1 VADAARRETLLTTDN
16 FLVLGILAIAVVLFV
31 SEKLRVDVVSMIVLV
46 GLVVTRLVTVEEAFS
61 GFASP
66 AVVTVWAVFIVSGGL
81 TRSGVAD
88 LIARQVVRLAGRS
101 QLRLTVLIMVT
112 VGIMSAFMNN
122 IGAVA
127 ILLPA
132 VMSVARETDVPPSKL
147 LIPLAWASL
156 LGGNM
161 TMIGT
166 PPNIL
171 ASSILESYGDIES
184 FRFFDFTPMGVVV
197 LTAGILYMVILG
209 RRLLPR
215 RTAGGELTDSYPV
228 QEYLTEVRV
237 GEDSPLVGKTVQEAD
252 LETRHNLNVIHV
264 HLCCQESETVSAT
277 TEHRLEPGDE
287 LHLAATAEAILS
299 ANRTLGLVPVPD
311 RPIQPWEPEP
321 ERSAFE
327 LAEVVLAPS
336 SNLRGKTL
344 HQMDFRSRFGLAVL
358 AIRHHGETLFSR
370 LSDISLDFGDSLLL
384 QGSVDKINLL
394 RRERDFLMLDL
405 PPLETRRTHKAAV
418 SVVILLS
425 VLVVVAVGWLQV
437 SAAMFIGALL
447 MVLSGTLTMDEAYR
461 SIEWKSVFLIAG
473 MLPLGLAMENT
484 GTAQFLA
491 DQIVG
496 LVGNWGPL
504 AVMMGIYLMT
514 GLLTEVMSNAAA
526 TVLAVPIAIDAAR
539 SLGADPHAFVMA
551 IVIAAST
558 SFLMPIGHQVNVLVF
573 GPGGYRFADYSRVG
587 VWLNLILS
595 ILTALVLPLIWPL
608 TR

>member
-1 VADAARRETLLTTDN
+1 MTADNLM
-16 FLVLGILAIAVVLFV
+16 VLGILAVAVVLFV
-31 SEKLRVDVVSMIVLV
+31 SEKLRVDVVAMIVLV
-46 GLVVTRLVTVEEAFS
+46 ALVVTGLVTVEEAFS

-66 AVVTVWAVFIVSGGL
+66 AVITVWAVFIVSGGL

-88 LIARQVVRLAGRS
+88 LIARQVVRLAGRN
-101 QLRLTVLIMVT
+101 QLRLTVLVMVT

-132 VMSVARETDVPPSKL
+132 VMSVARETDIPPSKL

-171 ASSILESYGDIES
+171 ASSILETYGNIEP
-184 FRFFDFTPMGVVV
+184 FGFFDFTPMGVLV
-197 LTAGILYMVILG
+197 LAAGVLYMVLAG
-209 RRLLPR
+209 SRLLPS
-215 RTAGGELTDSYPV
+215 RTAGGNLTDSYPV
-228 QEYLTEVRV
+228 QEYLTEARV
-237 GEDSPLVGKTVQEAD
+237 TDDSPLLGMTIWEAD
-252 LETRHNLNVIHV
+252 LEKRHGLNVIHI
-264 HLCCQESETVSAT
+264 HLCCQEGETVSAL
-277 TEHRLEPGDE
+277 TEHRLQPGDE
-287 LHLAATAEAILS
+287 LHLEAPADAIL
-299 ANRTLGLVPVPD
+299 AAAQTLGLEPVPD
-311 RPIQPWEPEP
+311 RTIQPWEPEP
-321 ERSAFE
+321 GRPAFE

-336 SNLRGKTL
+336 STFQGQTLR
-344 HQMDFRSRFGLAVL
+344 QIDFRSRFGLAVL
-358 AIRHHGETLFSR
+358 AIRHEGRTLFAR
-370 LSDISLDFGDSLLL
+370 LGDVALDFGDSLLL

-394 RRERDFLMLDL
+394 RRERDFLLLDM
-405 PPLETRRTHKAAV
+405 PPLQTRRTHKAPV
-418 SVVILLS
+418 SVAILLG
-425 VLVVVAVGWLQV
+425 VLVIVAAGWLHV

-447 MVLSGTLTMDEAYR
+447 MVLSGTLTMDEAYQ
-461 SIEWKSVFLIAG
+461 SIEWKSIFLIAG

-484 GTAQFLA
+484 GTAQLLA
-491 DQIVG
+491 DQIVA
-496 LVGNWGPL
+496 LVGDWGPL

-558 SFLMPIGHQVNVLVF
+558 SFLMPIGHQVNVLIF
-573 GPGGYRFADYSRVG
+573 GPGDYRFGDFAKVG
-587 VWLNLILS
+587 VWLNLILF

-608 TR
+608 TP

>member
-1 VADAARRETLLTTDN
+1 MIVTTEN
-16 FLVLGILAIAVVLFV
+16 VLVLGILAVAVVLFV
-31 SEKLRVDVVSMIVLV
+31 SEKLRVDVVAMIVLV
-46 GLVVTRLVTVEEAFS
+46 ALVVTGLVAVEEAFS

-66 AVVTVWAVFIVSGGL
+66 AVITVWAVFIVSGGL

-132 VMSVARETDVPPSKL
+132 VMSVARETDIPPSKL

-171 ASSILESYGDIES
+171 ASSILESYGDIEPFS
-184 FRFFDFTPMGVVV
+184 FLDFAPMGVVV
-197 LTAGILYMVILG
+197 LTAGILYMVFVG

-215 RTAGGELTDSYPV
+215 RTPGGGLVDSYPV
-228 QEYLTEVRV
+228 QEYLTEARV
-237 GEDSPLVGKTVQEAD
+237 TDDSPLVGKTLREAD
-252 LETRHNLNVIHV
+252 LEHRHGLNVIHI
-264 HLCCQESETVSAT
+264 HLCCQEGETVSAM

-287 LHLAATAEAILS
+287 LHLEATADAIL
-299 ANRTLGLVPVPD
+299 AADDALGLTPVPD
-311 RPIQPWEPEP
+311 RPIQPWEPES
-321 ERSAFE
+321 ERAAFE

-336 SNLRGKTL
+336 SRFLGKTL
-344 HQMDFRSRFGLAVL
+344 RQMDFRSRYGLAVL
-358 AIRHHGETLFSR
+358 AIRQQGETLFAR
-370 LSDISLDFGDSLLL
+370 LGDIALDFGDSLLL
-384 QGSVDKINLL
+384 QGSLDKINLL
-394 RRERDFLMLDL
+394 RHERDFLLLDM
-405 PPLETRRTHKAAV
+405 PPLETRRVRKAPV
-418 SVVILLS
+418 SVAILLA
-425 VLVVVAVGWLQV
+425 VLVVVAAGWLHV

-484 GTAQFLA
+484 GTAQLLA
-491 DQIVG
+491 DQIVA
-496 LVGNWGPL
+496 LVGDWGPL
-504 AVMMGIYLMT
+504 AVMMGIYLLT

-526 TVLAVPIAIDAAR
+526 TVLAVPIAIDAAG
-539 SLGADPHAFVMA
+539 SLGADPRAFVMA

-573 GPGGYRFADYSRVG
+573 GPGGYRFADYTKVG
-587 VWLNLILS
+587 VWLNLVLF

-608 TR
+608 TP

>member
-1 VADAARRETLLTTDN
+1 
-16 FLVLGILAIAVVLFV
+16 LVLGILAIAVLLFV
-31 SEKLRVDVVSMIVLV
+31 SEKLRVDVVAMIVLV
-46 GLVVTRLVTVEEAFS
+46 ALVLTGLVTAEEAFS

-66 AVVTVWAVFIVSGGL
+66 AVITVWAVFIVSGGL

-88 LIARQVVRLAGRS
+88 LIAQQVVRLAGRN
-101 QLRLTVLIMVT
+101 QLRLTVLIMIT
-112 VGIMSAFMNN
+112 VGTMSAFMNN

-132 VMSVARETDVPPSKL
+132 VMSVARETDIPPSKL

-171 ASSILESYGDIES
+171 ASSILETYGDIEP
-184 FRFFDFTPMGVVV
+184 FRFFDFAPMGVVV
-197 LTAGILYMVILG
+197 LTAGVLYMVFVG
-209 RRLLPR
+209 RRLLPM
-215 RTAGGELTDSYPV
+215 RTAGGGLTDSYPV
-228 QEYLTEVRV
+228 QEYLTEARV
-237 GEDSPLVGKTVQEAD
+237 TDDSPLIGKTVRESD
-252 LETRHNLNVIHV
+252 LEKRHGLNVIHI
-264 HLCCQESETVSAT
+264 HLCCQEGETVSAM
-277 TEHRLEPGDE
+277 TEHRLQPGDE
-287 LHLAATAEAILS
+287 LHLEATAEAIL
-299 ANRTLGLVPVPD
+299 AAERTLGLAPVPD
-311 RPIQPWEPEP
+311 RPIQTWDPEP

-327 LAEVVLAPS
+327 LAEVVLSPS
-336 SNLRGKTL
+336 SSLRGKTL
-344 HQMDFRSRFGLAVL
+344 RQIDFRSRFGLAVL
-358 AIRHHGETLFSR
+358 AIRHEGRTLFAR
-370 LSDISLDFGDSLLL
+370 LGDVSLDFGDSLLL

-394 RRERDFLMLDL
+394 RRERDFLLLDM
-405 PPLETRRTHKAAV
+405 PPLEARRTRKAPV
-418 SVVILLS
+418 SVAILLG
-425 VLVVVAVGWLQV
+425 VLVVVAAGWLHV

-484 GTAQFLA
+484 GTAQLLA
-491 DQIVG
+491 DQIVA
-496 LVGNWGPL
+496 LVGDWGPL
-504 AVMMGIYLMT
+504 AVMMGIFLMT
-514 GLLTEVMSNAAA
+514 GMLTEVMSNAAA

-539 SLGADPHAFVMA
+539 SLGANPHAFVMA

-573 GPGGYRFADYSRVG
+573 GPGRYRFSDYTKVG
-587 VWLNLILS
+587 VWLNLILF

-608 TR
+608 T

>member
-1 VADAARRETLLTTDN
+1 VTTDN
-16 FLVLGILAIAVVLFV
+16 LLVLGVLVASVVLFV
-31 SEKLRVDVVSMIVLV
+31 SEKLRVDVVAMMVLV
-46 GLVVTRLVTVEEAFS
+46 ALVLTGLVTVEEAFS

-66 AVVTVWAVFIVSGGL
+66 AVITVWAVFIVSGGL

-101 QLRLTVLIMVT
+101 QLRLTVLIMLA
-112 VGIMSAFMNN
+112 VGVMSAFMNN

-132 VMSVARETDVPPSKL
+132 VMSVARETDIPPSKL

-156 LGGNM
+156 MGGNM

-171 ASSILESYGDIES
+171 ASSILESYANIEP

-197 LTAGILYMVILG
+197 LGAGILYMVLVG
-209 RRLLPR
+209 RHLLPK
-215 RTAGGELTDSYPV
+215 RTPGGDLADSYPV

-237 GEDSPLVGKTVQEAD
+237 AEDSPLLGKTVREAD
-252 LETRHNLNVIHV
+252 LENRHGLNVIHI
-264 HLCCQESETVSAT
+264 HLCCQEGETVPAMT
-277 TEHRLEPGDE
+277 DHRLQAGDE
-287 LHLAATAEAILS
+287 LHLEATADAIL
-299 ANRTLGLVPVPD
+299 AARQTLGLIPVPD
-311 RPIQPWEPEP
+311 RRIQPWEPEP

-327 LAEVVLAPS
+327 LAEVVLSPTSA
-336 SNLRGKTL
+336 LRGKTL
-344 HQMDFRSRFGLAVL
+344 RQIDFRSRFGLAAL
-358 AIRHHGETLFSR
+358 AIRHHSETLFAR
-370 LSDISLDFGDSLLL
+370 LGDVSLDFGDSLLI
-384 QGSVDKINLL
+384 QGPVDKINLL
-394 RRERDFLMLDL
+394 RRERDFLLLDM
-405 PPLETRRTHKAAV
+405 PPLEMRRTQKAPVAIA
-418 SVVILLS
+418 ILLG
-425 VLVVVAVGWLQV
+425 VLVVVTAGWLHV

-473 MLPLGLAMENT
+473 MLPLGRAMENT
-484 GTAQFLA
+484 GTARLLA

-496 LVGNWGPL
+496 LVGDWGPL
-504 AVMMGIYLMT
+504 AVMMGIFVLT

-526 TVLAVPIAIDAAR
+526 TVMAVPIAIDAALG
-539 SLGADPHAFVMA
+539 LGADPHAFVMA

-573 GPGGYRFADYSRVG
+573 GPGGYRFSDYTKVG
-587 VWLNLILS
+587 VWLNLVLL

>member
-1 VADAARRETLLTTDN
+1 MTTDN
-16 FLVLGILAIAVVLFV
+16 LLVLGILAAAVVLFV
-31 SEKLRVDVVSMIVLV
+31 SEKLRVDVVAMIVLV
-46 GLVVTRLVTVEEAFS
+46 ALVVTGLVTVEEAFS

-66 AVVTVWAVFIVSGGL
+66 AVITVWAVFIVSGGL

-88 LIARQVVRLAGRS
+88 LIARQVVRLAGPN

-132 VMSVARETDVPPSKL
+132 VMSVARETDIPPSKL

-171 ASSILESYGDIES
+171 ASSILESYGDIEPFS
-184 FRFFDFTPMGVVV
+184 FFDFTPMGIVV
-197 LTAGILYMVILG
+197 LTAGILYIALLG

-215 RTAGGELTDSYPV
+215 RTAGGGLADSYPV
-228 QEYLTEVRV
+228 QAYLTEARV
-237 GEDSPLVGKTVQEAD
+237 ADDSPLIGKTVREAD
-252 LETRHNLNVIHV
+252 LESQHGLNVIHI
-264 HLCCQESETVSAT
+264 HLCCQEGETVSAMT
-277 TEHRLEPGDE
+277 AHRLEPGDE
-287 LHLAATAEAILS
+287 LHLEATADAILAAS
-299 ANRTLGLVPVPD
+299 QTLGLAPVPD
-311 RPIQPWEPEP
+311 RAIQPWEPEP
-321 ERSAFE
+321 ERAAFE

-336 SNLRGKTL
+336 SRFRGQTLR
-344 HQMDFRSRFGLAVL
+344 QMDFRSRFGLAVL
-358 AIRHHGETLFSR
+358 AIRHEGRTLFAR
-370 LSDISLDFGDSLLL
+370 LGDVSLDFGDSLLL

-394 RRERDFLMLDL
+394 RRERDFLLLDM
-405 PPLETRRTHKAAV
+405 PPLEMRRTRKAPV
-418 SVVILLS
+418 SVAILLG
-425 VLVVVAVGWLQV
+425 VLVVVAAGWLHV

-484 GTAQFLA
+484 GTAQLLA
-491 DQIVG
+491 DQIVA

-539 SLGADPHAFVMA
+539 SLGANPQAFVMA

-573 GPGGYRFADYSRVG
+573 GPGGYRFADFARVG
-587 VWLNLILS
+587 VWLNLILF
-595 ILTALVLPLIWPL
+595 ILTALILPLIWPL
-608 TR
+608 TP

>member
-1 VADAARRETLLTTDN
+1 
-16 FLVLGILAIAVVLFV
+16 LVLGILAIAVLLFV
-31 SEKLRVDVVSMIVLV
+31 SEKLRVDVVAMIVLV
-46 GLVVTRLVTVEEAFS
+46 ALVLTGLVTVEEAFS

-66 AVVTVWAVFIVSGGL
+66 AVITVWAVFIVSGGL

-88 LIARQVVRLAGRS
+88 LIAQQVVRLAGRN
-101 QLRLTVLIMVT
+101 QLRLTVLIMIT
-112 VGIMSAFMNN
+112 VGTMSAFMNN

-132 VMSVARETDVPPSKL
+132 VMSVARETDIPPSKL

-171 ASSILESYGDIES
+171 ASSILETYGDIEP
-184 FRFFDFTPMGVVV
+184 FRFFDFTPMGLVV
-197 LTAGILYMVILG
+197 LTAGILYMVALG
-209 RRLLPR
+209 RRLLPS
-215 RTAGGELTDSYPV
+215 RTAGGGLTDSYPV
-228 QEYLTEVRV
+228 QEYLTEARV
-237 GEDSPLVGKTVQEAD
+237 ADDSPMVGKTVREAD
-252 LETRHNLNVIHV
+252 LENRHGLNVIHI
-264 HLCCQESETVSAT
+264 HLCCQEGETVSAM
-277 TEHRLEPGDE
+277 TEHRLQPGDE
-287 LHLAATAEAILS
+287 LHLEATAEAIL
-299 ANRTLGLVPVPD
+299 AAEQTLGLAPVPD
-311 RPIQPWEPEP
+311 RPIQAWDPEP
-321 ERSAFE
+321 ERAAFE
-327 LAEVVLAPS
+327 LAEVVLSPS
-336 SNLRGKTL
+336 SSLRGRTL
-344 HQMDFRSRFGLAVL
+344 RQIDFRSRFGLAVL
-358 AIRHHGETLFSR
+358 AIRHEGRTLFAR
-370 LSDISLDFGDSLLL
+370 LGDVALDFGDSLLL

-394 RRERDFLMLDL
+394 RRERDFMLLDM
-405 PPLETRRTHKAAV
+405 PPLETRRTRKAPV
-418 SVVILLS
+418 SVAILLS
-425 VLVVVAVGWLQV
+425 VLVVVSVGWLHV

-484 GTAQFLA
+484 GTAQLLA
-491 DQIVG
+491 DQIVA
-496 LVGNWGPL
+496 LVGDWGPL
-504 AVMMGIYLMT
+504 AVMMGIFLMT

-539 SLGADPHAFVMA
+539 SLGANPHAFVMA

-573 GPGGYRFADYSRVG
+573 GPGRYRFSDYTKVG
-587 VWLNLILS
+587 VWLNLILF

-608 TR
+608 T

>member
-1 VADAARRETLLTTDN
+1 VTIENL
-16 FLVLGILAIAVVLFV
+16 LVLGILAVAVVLFV
-31 SEKLRVDVVSMIVLV
+31 SEKLRVDVVAMMVLV
-46 GLVVTRLVTVEEAFS
+46 ALVLTGLVTAEEAFS

-66 AVVTVWAVFIVSGGL
+66 AVITVWAVFIVSGGL

-88 LIARQVVRLAGRS
+88 LIARQVVQLAGRS
-101 QLRLTVLIMVT
+101 QLRLTVLIMLA
-112 VGIMSAFMNN
+112 VGVMSAFMNN

-132 VMSVARETDVPPSKL
+132 VMSVARETDIPPSKL

-171 ASSILESYGDIES
+171 ASSILESYADIEP
-184 FRFFDFTPMGVVV
+184 FGFFDFTPMGLVV
-197 LTAGILYMVILG
+197 LGAGILYMVLVG
-209 RRLLPR
+209 RHLLPKR
-215 RTAGGELTDSYPV
+215 SPGGDLADSYPV
-228 QEYLTEVRV
+228 QEYLTEARV
-237 GEDSPLVGKTVQEAD
+237 AGDSPLLGRTVREAD
-252 LETRHNLNVIHV
+252 LENRYGLNVIHI
-264 HLCCQESETVSAT
+264 HLCCQEGEAVSAMT
-277 TEHRLEPGDE
+277 DHRLQEGDE
-287 LHLAATAEAILS
+287 LHLEATADAILA
-299 ANRTLGLVPVPD
+299 ANQALGLVPVPD

-321 ERSAFE
+321 ERSAIE

-336 SNLRGKTL
+336 SSLRGKTL
-344 HQMDFRSRFGLAVL
+344 RQIDFRSRFGLAVL
-358 AIRHHGETLFSR
+358 AIRHQGETLFAR
-370 LSDISLDFGDSLLL
+370 LGDVALDFGDSLLI
-384 QGSVDKINLL
+384 QGPVDKINLL
-394 RRERDFLMLDL
+394 RRERDFLLLDM
-405 PPLETRRTHKAAV
+405 PPMEMRRTQKAPV
-418 SVVILLS
+418 SIAILLG
-425 VLVVVAVGWLQV
+425 VLVVVTAGWLHV

-484 GTAQFLA
+484 GTARLLA

-504 AVMMGIYLMT
+504 AVMMGIFVMT

-526 TVLAVPIAIDAAR
+526 TVLAVPIAIDAA
-539 SLGADPHAFVMA
+539 LGMGADPHAFVMA

-573 GPGGYRFADYSRVG
+573 GPGGYRFSDYTKVG
-587 VWLNLILS
+587 VWLNVVLF
-595 ILTALVLPLIWPL
+595 ILTALILPLIWPL
-608 TR
+608 TK

>member
-1 VADAARRETLLTTDN
+1 MTTEN
-16 FLVLGILAIAVVLFV
+16 LLVLGILAAAVVLFV
-31 SEKLRVDVVSMIVLV
+31 SEKLRVDVVAMTVLV
-46 GLVVTRLVTVEEAFS
+46 ALVLTGLVTVEEAFS

-66 AVVTVWAVFIVSGGL
+66 AVITVWAVFIVSGGL

-88 LIARQVVRLAGRS
+88 MIARQVVRLAGRS

-112 VGIMSAFMNN
+112 VGVMSAFMNN

-132 VMSVARETDVPPSKL
+132 VMSVARETDIPPSKL

-171 ASSILESYGDIES
+171 ASSILESYGNIEP
-184 FRFFDFTPMGVVV
+184 FRFFDFTPMGLVV
-197 LTAGILYMVILG
+197 LGAGILYMVLVG
-209 RRLLPR
+209 RHLLPK
-215 RTAGGELTDSYPV
+215 RTPGGDLVDSYPV

-237 GEDSPLVGKTVQEAD
+237 PDESPLVGKTVREAD
-252 LETRHNLNVIHV
+252 LEGRYGLNVIHI
-264 HLCCQESETVSAT
+264 HLCCQEGETVSAM
-277 TEHRLEPGDE
+277 TEHRLQGGDE
-287 LHLAATAEAILS
+287 LHLEAAADAILAAS
-299 ANRTLGLVPVPD
+299 DTLGLVPVAD
-311 RPIQPWEPEP
+311 RPIQPWETEP

-327 LAEVVLAPS
+327 LAEVVLSPTS
-336 SNLRGKTL
+336 KLRGKTL
-344 HQMDFRSRFGLAVL
+344 REIDFRSRFGLAVL
-358 AIRHHGETLFSR
+358 AIRHQGETLFAR
-370 LSDISLDFGDSLLL
+370 LGDVTLDFGDSLLI
-384 QGSVDKINLL
+384 QGSVDKISLL
-394 RRERDFLMLDL
+394 RRERDFLLLDM
-405 PPLETRRTHKAAV
+405 PPLEMRRARKAPVAI
-418 SVVILLS
+418 VILLG
-425 VLVVVAVGWLQV
+425 VLVVVTAGWLHV

-484 GTAQFLA
+484 GTARLLA

-496 LVGNWGPL
+496 LVGAWGPL
-504 AVMMGIYLMT
+504 AVMMGIFVLT

-526 TVLAVPIAIDAAR
+526 TVLAVPIAIDAA
-539 SLGADPHAFVMA
+539 LEMGADPHAFVMA

-573 GPGGYRFADYSRVG
+573 GPGGYRFFDYTKVG
-587 VWLNLILS
+587 VLLNLVLL